1 MTGLVRGLAWVLLPL
16 EAVLLTCLL
25 GGVPLPVNV
34 LIGVEAVALA
44 LLVTEGVLLTLVYR
58 RGGRAAVTEVVP
70 EPVRRIVA
78 HEVRA
83 LTSLA
88 LWVTRRRHG
97 VREGD
102 LAFGHAR
109 DQAAML
115 YGFVFVCVVETVG
128 LAVLL
133 RNFPTLHAITL
144 FIDVYGVV
152 LMLGVHAASVTRP
165 HVLSADALRV
175 RHGAHRDLRI
185 PLGLIASA
193 SGERRFTHEAADGV
207 LDIPVAS
214 QTSLTLELTE
224 PVTAVGFLGGRREVT
239 TVRLHSDEPAK
250 LLAAVRKVLS
260 AAVAP
265 TAVAPGAVVPT
276 AVAPGAVVPGVGA
289 LGPVAPGRGTRG
301 PATPGQ
307 APAPPLT

>member
-1 MTGLVRGLAWVLLPL
+1 MRALMRALAWVVVPVELAL
-16 EAVLLTCLL
+16 AVCLL
-25 GGVPLPVNV
+25 VGVPLPPHV
-34 LIGVEAVALA
+34 LVGVEAVAVA
-44 LLVTEGVLLTLVYR
+44 LLAVEGVGLAVVYR
-58 RGGRAAVTEVVP
+58 RGGRAAVRELVP
-70 EPVRRIVA
+70 EPVRLIVG

-83 LTSLA
+83 LHGLV
-88 LWVTRRRHG
+88 LWVARRRHG
-97 VREGD
+97 VRAGD
-102 LAFGHAR
+102 LAFGYAR

-144 FIDVYGVV
+144 VIDVYGVV
-152 LMLGVHAASVTRP
+152 LMLGIHAASVTRP

-185 PLGLIASA
+185 PLHLIASA
-193 SGERRFTHEAADGV
+193 SGQRRFTHEAADGV

-224 PVTAVGFLGGRREVT
+224 PIMAVGLLGGRRPVT

-250 LLAAVRKVLS
+250 LRA
-260 AAVAP
+260 
-265 TAVAPGAVVPT
+265 
-276 AVAPGAVVPGVGA
+276 A
-289 LGPVAPGRGTRG
+289 LGRALALTQARTAPSPSQG
-301 PATPGQ
+301 P
-307 APAPPLT
+307 PA

>member
-1 MTGLVRGLAWVLLPL
+1 MRGSERGLTWTRVLRGLAWIVVPL
-16 EAVLLTCLL
+16 ELALVVCLSAGASL
-25 GGVPLPVNV
+25 PAPL
-34 LIGVEAVALA
+34 LIGVETVVVALVVVECA
-44 LLVTEGVLLTLVYR
+44 GLLIVYR

-70 EPVRRIVA
+70 EPVRRVVA

-83 LTSLA
+83 LSSLV
-88 LWVTRRRHG
+88 LWVARRRHG

-133 RNFPTLHAITL
+133 RNFPTLHTITL
-144 FIDVYGVV
+144 IIDVYGVV
-152 LMLGVHAASVTRP
+152 LMLGIHAASVTRP

-185 PLGLIASA
+185 PLALIASA
-193 SGERRFTHEAADGV
+193 SGERLFTHEAADGV

-224 PVTAVGFLGGRREVT
+224 PVMAAGFLGGRRPVT
-239 TVRLHSDEPAK
+239 TVRLHSDEPGK
-250 LLAAVRKVLS
+250 LLAALRR
-260 AAVAP
+260 
-265 TAVAPGAVVPT
+265 
-276 AVAPGAVVPGVGA
+276 A
-289 LGPVAPGRGTRG
+289 LALTR
-301 PATPGQ
+301 A
-307 APAPPLT
+307 

>member
-1 MTGLVRGLAWVLLPL
+1 MRRPVRGPARRLVRGLAWVLLPL
-16 EAVLLTCLL
+16 EAALVTCLL
-25 GGVPLPVNV
+25 AGVPLPVNV
-34 LIGVEAVALA
+34 LIGVEAVALT
-44 LLVTEGVLLTLVYR
+44 LLAAEGVLLVVVYR
-58 RGGRAAVTEVVP
+58 RGGRAAVRDVVP
-70 EPVRRIVA
+70 EPVRRIVG

-83 LTSLA
+83 LTSLV

-102 LAFGHAR
+102 LTFGHAR

-115 YGFVFVCVVETVG
+115 YGFVFVGVVETVG

-185 PLGLIASA
+185 PLELIASA
-193 SGERRFTHEAADGV
+193 SGERRFTHEPAEGV

-224 PVTAVGFLGGRREVT
+224 PVTAAGFLGGRRPVT
-239 TVRLHSDEPAK
+239 TVRLHSDEPERLRAALRRALEAK
-250 LLAAVRKVLS
+250 G
-260 AAVAP
+260 AP
-265 TAVAPGAVVPT
+265 EPG
-276 AVAPGAVVPGVGA
+276 
-289 LGPVAPGRGTRG
+289 PGRA
-301 PATPGQ
+301 PEPGQ
-307 APAPPLT
+307 APEAKRALLPGQSPEAERAALDPR

>member
-1 MTGLVRGLAWVLLPL
+1 MRGSERGLTWTRLLRGLAWIVVPL
-16 EAVLLTCLL
+16 ELALVVCLSAGASL
-25 GGVPLPVNV
+25 PAPL
-34 LIGVEAVALA
+34 LIGVETVVVALVVVECA
-44 LLVTEGVLLTLVYR
+44 GLLIVYR

-70 EPVRRIVA
+70 EPVRRVVA
-78 HEVRA
+78 HEVQA
-83 LTSLA
+83 LSSLV
-88 LWVTRRRHG
+88 LWVARRRHG

-133 RNFPTLHAITL
+133 RNFPTLHTITL
-144 FIDVYGVV
+144 IIDVYGVV
-152 LMLGVHAASVTRP
+152 LMLGIHAASVTRP

-185 PLGLIASA
+185 PLDLIASA
-193 SGERRFTHEAADGV
+193 SGERLFTHEAAEGV

-224 PVTAVGFLGGRREVT
+224 PVMAAGFLGGRRPVT
-239 TVRLHSDEPAK
+239 TVRLHSDEPGK
-250 LLAAVRKVLS
+250 LLAALRR
-260 AAVAP
+260 
-265 TAVAPGAVVPT
+265 
-276 AVAPGAVVPGVGA
+276 A
-289 LGPVAPGRGTRG
+289 LALTR
-301 PATPGQ
+301 A
-307 APAPPLT
+307 